1 MTKQRIPI
9 SKIFQQNFDKETLSD
24 YLKRI
29 DIEVSVITKINLLNG
44 KYKQVQV
51 NVLEP
56 SGKHYT
62 FEDYYDYNEGEFNW
76 NSIQERIYNIMRGTA
91 FTCDIDYNN
100 DDNCDDNDDDDCKWC
115 NRHFI
120 SNLQIISEGQS
131 NYEETYYIG
140 KPLAYKNNKNN
151 NFISFE
157 L

>member
-1 MTKQRIPI
+1 MTKQRIPT

-29 DIEVSVITKINLLNG
+29 DIEVTVITKLNLLNG

-76 NSIQERIYNIMRGTA
+76 NSIQERIYNIMRGKA
-91 FTCDIDYNN
+91 FTCNI
-100 DDNCDDNDDDDCKWC
+100 DDNDDDNCKWY

>member
-1 MTKQRIPI
+1 MTKQRLPT

-91 FTCDIDYNN
+91 FTCDIDDNADDFN
-100 DDNCDDNDDDDCKWC
+100 DNADDNCKWY

>member
-1 MTKQRIPI
+1 MTKQRIPT

-91 FTCDIDYNN
+91 FTCDIDDNADDFN
-100 DDNCDDNDDDDCKWC
+100 DNADDNCKWY

>member
-1 MTKQRIPI
+1 MTKRRIPA

-62 FEDYYDYNEGEFNW
+62 FEDYYDYNEGESNW

-91 FTCDIDYNN
+91 FTCDIDDNADDFN
-100 DDNCDDNDDDDCKWC
+100 DNADDNCKWY

>member
-1 MTKQRIPI
+1 MTKQRLPT

-91 FTCDIDYNN
+91 FTCDIDGNADDFN
-100 DDNCDDNDDDDCKWC
+100 DNADDNCKWY

>member
-1 MTKQRIPI
+1 MTKQRIPT
-9 SKIFQQNFDKETLSD
+9 SKIFQQNFDKNILYD

-29 DIEVSVITKINLLNG
+29 DIEVTVITKLNLLNG

-76 NSIQERIYNIMRGTA
+76 NSIQERIYNIMRGKA
-91 FTCDIDYNN
+91 FTCDIDDNN
-100 DDNCDDNDDDDCKWC
+100 DDNCDDNADDNCKWY